1 MPPNINF
8 NSGNS
13 AVDSKRCKSNP
24 CPTLYGSTGGSAAAA
39 LILFLILFVLVVM
52 VMFVLLRRRNSFF
65 DRVVQLL
72 PEK

>member
-39 LILFLILFVLVVM
+39 LILFLILFVLV
-52 VMFVLLRRRNSFF
+52 MFVLRRNSLF

>member
-1 MPPNINF
+1 
-8 NSGNS
+8 
-13 AVDSKRCKSNP
+13 VDSKRCKSNP

-39 LILFLILFVLVVM
+39 LILFLILFVLV
-52 VMFVLLRRRNSFF
+52 MFVLRRNSLF